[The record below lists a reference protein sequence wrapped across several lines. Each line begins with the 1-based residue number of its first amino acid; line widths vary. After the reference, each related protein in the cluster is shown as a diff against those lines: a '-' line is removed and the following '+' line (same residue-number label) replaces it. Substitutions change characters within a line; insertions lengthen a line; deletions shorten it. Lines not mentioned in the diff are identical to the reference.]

1 MTDSEHT
8 SNNKGL
14 TKRHLI
20 VKGFQ
25 ETAND
30 QFHYI
35 NVTSVEEFKVRLG
48 SGLTIVFKGQKT
60 EGVFFPSDLSL
71 SFAGQQQPIIFFTNY
86 NMSP

>member
-35 NVTSVEEFKVRLG
+35 NVTSVEEIQ
-48 SGLTIVFKGQKT
+48 SQT
-60 EGVFFPSDLSL
+60 GVWAYHSVQRMKS
-71 SFAGQQQPIIFFTNY
+71 
-86 NMSP
+86 